1 MAKASDENNIT
12 RELISFSIPLILSGL
27 LQQLYSWVDAFIV
40 GNVVG
45 EDALAAIGSTNAV
58 NQLFI
63 FGITGFTAG
72 INILA
77 ARYYGAGNTRIQKHI
92 LYTFSIVLTA
102 AVAVLGVCLCTKV
115 DKKSSK
121 LLD

>member
-1 MAKASDENNIT
+1 MYHSVMAKASDENNIT

-45 EDALAAIGSTNAV
+45 EGALAAIGSTNAV

-92 LYTFSIVLTA
+92 L
-102 AVAVLGVCLCTKV
+102 
-115 DKKSSK
+115 
-121 LLD
+121 